1 MLQSKFLD
9 LALEHLCSKPEIDLF
24 ATNFNTQFD
33 KYAEFKPDPG
43 AMYID
48 AFSIDWSDLK
58 FYAFPPISV
67 IPRVLS
73 KVKQDSAEGIMVVP
87 FWPTQVWYPTMLKIL
102 VPTQISLNS
111 RKSLLVLRQTLN
123 QVHPMCKNVSMSNL
137 HDQLCQ
143 AL

>member
-1 MLQSKFLD
+1 MDAPIKVFGSGIRKFMFQTR
-9 LALEHLCSKPEIDLF
+9 IDLF
-24 ATNFNTQFD
+24 ATNFNTQFG

-73 KVKQDSAEGIMVVP
+73 KVKQDSAEGITVSHFNQLKVG
-87 FWPTQVWYPTMLKIL
+87 TQPCLK
-102 VPTQISLNS
+102 
-111 RKSLLVLRQTLN
+111 
-123 QVHPMCKNVSMSNL
+123 CCY
-137 HDQLCQ
+137 QLQFC
-143 AL
+143 

>member
-1 MLQSKFLD
+1 
-9 LALEHLCSKPEIDLF
+9 
-24 ATNFNTQFD
+24 
-33 KYAEFKPDPG
+33 
-43 AMYID
+43 
-48 AFSIDWSDLK
+48 
-58 FYAFPPISV
+58 
-67 IPRVLS
+67 
-73 KVKQDSAEGIMVVP
+73 MVVP